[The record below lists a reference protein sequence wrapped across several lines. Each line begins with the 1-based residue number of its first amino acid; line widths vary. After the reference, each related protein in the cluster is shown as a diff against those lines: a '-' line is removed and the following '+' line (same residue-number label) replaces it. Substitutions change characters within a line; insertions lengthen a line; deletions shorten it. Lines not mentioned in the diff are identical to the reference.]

1 MSYVVPSSKVREE
14 MHYLLTL
21 IHPDSPSGKRED
33 QSRSTGFDMTQ
44 LREAGEETLA
54 NILREEKWV
63 EEPQAK
69 PVVYR
74 E

>member
-1 MSYVVPSSKVREE
+1 MTYCVTTKKVREE
-14 MHYLLTL
+14 MHYLLTVVPPEL
-21 IHPDSPSGKRED
+21 RQAVED
-33 QSRSTGFDMTQ
+33 TV
-44 LREAGEETLA
+44 A

-63 EEPQAK
+63 DEPQAK